1 LYHFDRI
8 QADPAVRFGATGR
21 PRIGRGFG
29 TRTPAAPERAPERH
43 RRLSRRRLLGA
54 ATFALLCCGAGWLAA
69 GFASIPSASAASLS
83 AAEAREAAAFAISPL
98 AFGADTGRRM
108 GPTDAVE
115 PLLDSPERPTL
126 TLVATIGAGDGFARA
141 LERTGIAPADAAR
154 AAGLV
159 GSVLPLDRIPAGT
172 AMAVTLG
179 RRSRAGTA
187 RPLDS
192 LAFRASLDLALALKR
207 GATGLALVRTPIAID
222 STPLR
227 IQGQVGDSL
236 YRSARAAGVPAKAVE
251 AYIRAIATQ
260 DGLDDLGAGDRFDI
274 VLERRRAATGESE
287 TGRLLYA
294 GLARGAGRDLQLMP
308 WDRNGRTQWFEA
320 SGAGRERGGLIQ
332 PVPGGVTSG
341 FGMRFHPILH
351 YFRMH
356 RGMDF
361 HAAYGTPILAVTD
374 GRVVAAGWAGGY
386 GNQVRLGHEGGL
398 VTSYSHMSRIAVEP
412 GTVVRQGEVIGYVG
426 ATGLATGPH
435 LHYEVYKDGA
445 PVDPAT
451 IRWAARAELGGA
463 ALAAF
468 RQRLKSLLA
477 LPVGNPRFAA
487 AKLPPRA

>member
-8 QADPAVRFGATGR
+8 QAEPPARFGAAGR
-21 PRIGRGFG
+21 PRIARGFG
-29 TRTPAAPERAPERH
+29 TRTPAGLGRPPKQQS
-43 RRLSRRRLLGA
+43 RLSRRRLLGA
-54 ATFALLCCGAGWLAA
+54 ATFVLLCCSAGWLAA
-69 GFASIPSASAASLS
+69 GFASIPSASAASLG

-98 AFGADTGRRM
+98 AYGADTGRRM
-108 GPTDAVE
+108 APTEAVE

-141 LERTGIAPADAAR
+141 LERSGIATADAAR

-179 RRSRAGTA
+179 RRSEAGAA

-192 LAFRASLDLALALKR
+192 LAFRARLDLALALKR
-207 GATGLALVRTPIAID
+207 GPTGLALVRTPIAVD

-227 IQGQVGDSL
+227 IQGQIGDSL

-260 DGLDDLGAGDRFDI
+260 DGLEDLGAGDRFDI

-294 GLARGAGRDLQLMP
+294 GLARAAGRDLQLMP
-308 WDRNGRTQWFEA
+308 WSRDGRTQWFEA

-412 GTVVRQGEVIGYVG
+412 GALVRQGEVIGYVG

-445 PVDPAT
+445 PVDPASL
-451 IRWAARAELGGA
+451 RFAARAELDPA

-468 RQRLKSLLA
+468 RQRLKGLLS
-477 LPVGNPRFAA
+477 LPVGNVATKF
-487 AKLPPRA
+487 PPRA